1 MQKHQIPVSAIPCL
15 SYRRALEEEK
25 RLKEKVLQN
34 ELNEIE
40 EKLLEDAKCENS
52 TNDGIDTNTTTGDD
66 GTKSETIENA
76 PPAKRLKAFGQF
88 TNAKIETVN
97 ENLKEQSLT
106 VQQIND
112 YCKSL
117 FIFKNIRVMRF
128 S

>member
-1 MQKHQIPVSAIPCL
+1 M

-25 RLKEKVLQN
+25 RLKESVLAN
-34 ELNEIE
+34 ENQDEKETEAQENVKNEHENGNDSKNDETAANADANEGSIDKTNVPPCK
-40 EKLLEDAKCENS
+40 KLKL
-52 TNDGIDTNTTTGDD
+52 
-66 GTKSETIENA
+66 
-76 PPAKRLKAFGQF
+76 FGAF